1 MVIITELGQI
11 FFLTVLSPLKILP
24 SKNKFLICD
33 NIIISNSHR
42 PFNNTS
48 ALYKVVKNL
57 SFCVINLLSP
67 VLPNIAQ

>member
-1 MVIITELGQI
+1 MVIITQLGQI

-33 NIIISNSHR
+33 NIIISNNHR

-48 ALYKVVKNL
+48 ALYKVVKSVFLCN
-57 SFCVINLLSP
+57 NPLSP
-67 VLPNIAQ
+67 VLPGIAQ